1 MNKIK
6 ICIVTGGLGFIGTH
20 LLQEIE
26 DRYAKIIVVDS
37 LSPNIHAKSPKIT
50 ISNIDLIV
58 GGVEDLRTWELVADH
73 LPDEDF
79 VLDVFHLAA
88 DTSTGNSIKVP
99 SAHVVSNVVGTSR
112 LCEFLAEYAN
122 FIGFIKLTSTR
133 AIYGEGLWESVQ
145 GELVSPAQRTKL
157 ELDRQV
163 WNPLHNE
170 IMCVRPVPVSASLIA
185 PNPVN
190 VYGSTKLG
198 QEQLLTIWCSY
209 YGIPLFVYRLQNVYG
224 PGQSLWNSYSGIV
237 SLFVRKAILGEMIE
251 VYEGGGIIRDFVY
264 VMDVVNVLCEE
275 ISPVSTFQIF
285 DVGTGESNTLL
296 KVAETISE
304 IGGNGKVTISNK
316 YRFGDVR
323 GIYADTTSIQTLQSF
338 REFRKIRYGLEKL
351 IEWAEPEIRGANT

>member
-88 DTSTGNSIKVP
+88 DTSTGNSIKV
-99 SAHVVSNVVGTSR
+99 
-112 LCEFLAEYAN
+112 
-122 FIGFIKLTSTR
+122 
-133 AIYGEGLWESVQ
+133 Q
-145 GELVSPAQRTKL
+145 GELVSPAQRKKL

-304 IGGNGKVTISNK
+304 ICGNGKVTISNK